1 MTATT
6 PEEIAAEV
14 AEARAELARKQAR
27 ADAIREAE
35 QAARRQAELDH
46 YREAYGPKSYEYR
59 ELRDTAKAKLDE
71 TAAAETIDL
80 PTLFAAFVALREADA
95 RAYAISVHGA
105 TIDTVDPK
113 PYAPGVAPAAQGRPT
128 GVSALY
134 EKSSFWQYL
143 DGVITAHRSTRQSPS
158 RTASRRLRRVRRG
171 RRSRTRRRRS
181 R

>member
-71 TAAAETIDL
+71 TAAAEPSTCQRFSPRSSHCAKPTRA
-80 PTLFAAFVALREADA
+80 PTLSPFTARRMTLSTRSHTHPVSHRRRRDAPPALA
-95 RAYAISVHGA
+95 
-105 TIDTVDPK
+105 
-113 PYAPGVAPAAQGRPT
+113 
-128 GVSALY
+128 
-134 EKSSFWQYL
+134 
-143 DGVITAHRSTRQSPS
+143 RSTRNRRSGS
-158 RTASRRLRRVRRG
+158 TSTAS
-171 RRSRTRRRRS
+171 
-181 R
+181 